1 MKHKGYQFCS
11 NVRNITDMIDKRRRK
26 NGEDKPSAV
35 SEEKEK
41 KKKSKK
47 NWER

>member
-1 MKHKGYQFCS
+1 MKHKGSRFFS
-11 NVRNITDMIDKRRRK
+11 SVRNITDMIDQRRRE